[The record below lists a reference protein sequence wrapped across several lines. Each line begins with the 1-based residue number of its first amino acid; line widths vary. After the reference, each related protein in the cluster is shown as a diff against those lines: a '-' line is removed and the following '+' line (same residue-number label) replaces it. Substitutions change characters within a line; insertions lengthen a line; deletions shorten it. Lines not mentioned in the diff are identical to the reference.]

1 MFKTIFTAAVVLT
14 ATALAATAGTI
25 VLPVGPGQ
33 TFTTIGAAI
42 NAANGDS
49 NLANYYVITVAPGTY
64 TNDTA
69 TVSRPMTI
77 EAAQPG
83 SAVILNETVPLP
95 NEKGILISLAELTVD
110 GLTFE
115 NANIPASLGDN
126 GAGIRAEQ
134 GSQAYTLT
142 VRNSQFISN
151 QTGILTDVN
160 FPLDVVLLNNVF
172 INNGN
177 GDTSSLT
184 HGVYIGSGNNSLT
197 AIGNEFCGTIVG
209 HNIKSRAVIT
219 IIENNTLYAGAADPN
234 QPSCN
239 VGSASYALDIPNG
252 GVAEV
257 SGNTMIQGT
266 ATQNANMFAYGEEG
280 LTYPTNSLV
289 FMNNNMEN
297 TLPNAIGI
305 LDPNGVPIV
314 GNGNSFAPSI
324 TTLVNPASAN
334 QLSGTT
340 GGQISPDGTILTAP
354 SIGSLTTAA
363 GTWTFGPTPPGT
375 YYTTGQYEIMLNG
388 TWVGGGYGAR
398 LEVANGGQIY
408 NNNTVA
414 GSISQY
420 GTAFWQV
427 WNGSGWVDTSA
438 P

>member
-1 MFKTIFTAAVVLT
+1 MLKTIFTSAALMIMP
-14 ATALAATAGTI
+14 ALAANAGTI

-49 NLANYYVITVAPGTY
+49 NSANYYVITVAPGTY

-95 NEKGILISLAELTVD
+95 NQKGILISLAQLTVD
-110 GLTFE
+110 GLTFQ

-134 GSQAYTLT
+134 GSQGYTLT
-142 VRNSQFISN
+142 VRNSLFIHN
-151 QTGILTDVN
+151 QEGILTDNN

-184 HGVYIGSGNNSLT
+184 HGVYIGTANNSLA

-209 HNIKSRAVIT
+209 HNIKSRALVT

-234 QPSCN
+234 QPSCL
-239 VGSASYALDIPNG
+239 VGSASYALDIPYG
-252 GVAEV
+252 GVAVV

-266 ATQNANMFAYGEEG
+266 ATQNGNMMAYGEEG
-280 LTYPTNSLV
+280 LPYPTNS
-289 FMNNNMEN
+289 FAFINNKMQN

-305 LDPNGVPIV
+305 QDPNGVAVV

-334 QLSGTT
+334 QLGGTSS
-340 GGQISPDGTILTAP
+340 GQISPDGTILTAP
-354 SIGSLTTAA
+354 SSGSLSTAA
-363 GTWTFGPTPPGT
+363 GTWTFGTAQPMP
-375 YYTTGQYEIMLNG
+375 GQYQIFLNG
-388 TWVGGGYGAR
+388 NYVSGWSAEI
-398 LEVANGGQIY
+398 EVNHGGQLYAY
-408 NNNTVA
+408 N
-414 GSISQY
+414 SYSPSWY
-420 GTAFWQV
+420 L
-427 WNGSGWVDTSA
+427 WNGSGWSQSA
-438 P
+438 AP

>member
-1 MFKTIFTAAVVLT
+1 MLKTFFTATGLMALPVV
-14 ATALAATAGTI
+14 AATAGT
-25 VLPVGPGQ
+25 VFLPVGPGQ
-33 TFTTIGAAI
+33 TYTTIAAAI
-42 NAANGDS
+42 AAADGDNS
-49 NLANYYVITVAPGTY
+49 AANYYVITVAPGTY

-83 SAVILNETVPLP
+83 SAVILNETVALP
-95 NEKGILISLAELTVD
+95 NQKGILISLAQLTVD
-110 GLTFE
+110 GLTFQG
-115 NANIPASLGDN
+115 AYIDGSLGAN
-126 GAGIRAEQ
+126 GAGIRAE
-134 GSQAYTLT
+134 GSQGYTLT

-151 QTGILTDVN
+151 QEGILTDVN
-160 FPLDVVLLNNVF
+160 FPLDVVLTNNVF
-172 INNGN
+172 MNNGN

-209 HNIKSRAVIT
+209 HNIKSRAMVT
-219 IIENNTLYAGAADPN
+219 IIENNTLYDGAADPN

-252 GVAEV
+252 GVAVV

-266 ATQNANMFAYGEEG
+266 ATQNSNMFSYGEEG

-289 FMNNNMEN
+289 FINNQMQN

-305 LDPNGVPIV
+305 NDPNGVAVV

-324 TTLVNPASAN
+324 TTQVNPPSTN
-334 QLSGTT
+334 QLTGTSS
-340 GGQISPDGTILTAP
+340 GQISPDGTILTAP
-354 SIGSLTTAA
+354 STGSLSTAA

-398 LEVANGGQIY
+398 LEVANGGQMY
-408 NNNTVA
+408 NNNTAA
-414 GSISQY
+414 GSLSQY
-420 GTAFWQV
+420 GPQFWQV
-427 WNGSGWVDTSA
+427 WNGSAWLDTSA